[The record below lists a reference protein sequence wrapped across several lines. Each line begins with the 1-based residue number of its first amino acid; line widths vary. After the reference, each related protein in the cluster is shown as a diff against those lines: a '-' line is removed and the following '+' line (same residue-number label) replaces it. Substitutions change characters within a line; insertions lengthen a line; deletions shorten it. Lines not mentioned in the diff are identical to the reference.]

1 MMSKTTYPTSVVV
14 TVNASIGDVT
24 RTFADLAEAQ
34 DWLDDVQMRLQWMEN
49 SGLLALV
56 NGSDHRWGRNGHEH
70 MGWQREPGRRH
81 PKSLKLMLQRTGNYL
96 GKWMSMR
103 DAPTYRDRSDHFP
116 LDLTGKVRDLRPL
129 QRAPWPYRAE
139 ETPGN
144 VTVPPAW
151 TVGPDGYYY
160 HQEPDVLLH
169 AGFEHWEP
177 ANAGGQL
184 SFTFAANTE
193 LLQAA

>member
-1 MMSKTTYPTSVVV
+1 MSRTTFSTSMVV
-14 TVNASIGDVT
+14 TVNASIGDVMRAFT
-24 RTFADLAEAQ
+24 DLAEAQ
-34 DWLDDVQMRLQWMEN
+34 AWLDNIQMRLQWMEN
-49 SGLLALV
+49 TGLLALV
-56 NGSDHRWGRNGHEH
+56 NGPDQRWGRNGHEH
-70 MGWQREPGRRH
+70 SGYEREPGRGH
-81 PKSLKLMLQRTGNYL
+81 PKSLKLILQRAGNYL

-103 DAPTYRDRSDHFP
+103 DAPAYRDRSDHFP

-129 QRAPWPYRAE
+129 QRAPWPYRAK

-144 VTVPPAW
+144 VTIPPTW

-160 HQEPDVLLH
+160 HQGPDVLLH

-177 ANAGGQL
+177 ADASGQL
-184 SFTFAANTE
+184 SLAFVANAE